1 MLQAASRFP
10 PDARSPLQLRD
21 VRPPAL
27 RSLPDP
33 DAVLSA
39 APSWAVPNPAPARAA
54 DSLREGVPSDG
65 RWQQGS
71 NSDESASSSS
81 GGGASRAG
89 VYIWHDTSV
98 ERKDRPG
105 SRVSESGSSTQPAA
119 WLQGIQQQSQHEPP
133 SKADPGPADEEP
145 REPVHL
151 PASRL

>member
-33 DAVLSA
+33 DAALSP
-39 APSWAVPNPAPARAA
+39 APGWAVPRSVPAWAA
-54 DSLREGVPSDG
+54 DSLRGRVHSDG
-65 RWQQGS
+65 KSYQDS
-71 NSDESASSSS
+71 NSDESASTS
-81 GGGASRAG
+81 GNSTSRAG
-89 VYIWHDTSV
+89 VYIWHDASA
-98 ERKDRPG
+98 ERKDRPE

-119 WLQGIQQQSQHEPP
+119 WLQGIQQKAQQEPLSEATP
-133 SKADPGPADEEP
+133 EPADDEP